1 MILTSY
7 FANWRKFPGNRKKI
21 SISRITPKW
30 FKSDIEAK
38 ELAPSSK
45 LLKEYKEG
53 IVSEEEY
60 ERRYFEETLSKL
72 DPVSIYNKYKDG
84 IFLCY
89 ESSED
94 FCHRQLVSKWLKE
107 KKLKI
112 KELSGI
118 KTFISIVTGA
128 NVDFKIVSFLLNK
141 AFLNYEI
148 PVLMIFEND
157 PSYKDIESFSKNN
170 NINLI
175 VFLESDIQ
183 EFISKSN
190 FALGVINEESSF
202 VNRIKDIFN
211 KKSFNLYD
219 SKNRNWIK

>member
-7 FANWRKFPGNRKKI
+7 FANWRNFPGNRKKI

-30 FKSDIEAK
+30 FKADIEAK

-53 IVSEEEY
+53 NVSDEEY
-60 ERRYFEETLSKL
+60 EERYFNETLSKL
-72 DPVSIYNKYKDG
+72 DPLSIYKKYKDG

-107 KKLKI
+107 NNLEAQ
-112 KELSGI
+112 ELSGK
-118 KTFISIVTGA
+118 KTFISIVTGP
-128 NVDFKIVSFLLNK
+128 NVDFNIVSFLLNK

-148 PVLMIFEND
+148 PVLLVFKKD
-157 PSYKDIESFSKNN
+157 PSFKKIELFAENN
-170 NINLI
+170 NIDLI
-175 VFLESDIQ
+175 VFLDSDIHD
-183 EFISKSN
+183 FISKSD
-190 FALGVINEESSF
+190 FSLGIINEESTF
-202 VNRIKDIFN
+202 VNNIKEKFI
-211 KKSFNLYD
+211 KKTFNLYD
-219 SKNRNWIK
+219 SKNKTWIN